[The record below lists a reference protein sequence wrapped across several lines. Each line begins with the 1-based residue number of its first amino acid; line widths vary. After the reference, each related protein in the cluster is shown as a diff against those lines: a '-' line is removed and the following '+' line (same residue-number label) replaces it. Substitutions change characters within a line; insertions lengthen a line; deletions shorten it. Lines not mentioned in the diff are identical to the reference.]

1 MEKEI
6 VIQMKD
12 CSFTYEDNRDSD
24 FLTEKSDIPPALRN
38 VNLTIRAGEYIAVLG
53 HNGSGKSTLAK
64 IIDMILLPSGG
75 TFSLFGRE
83 VTSPDFTEDDMY
95 DLQRK
100 IGMVFQNPDNQIVA
114 TVVEEDV
121 AFGPENL
128 GFPSEE
134 IQKRVDEALTLVDMV
149 EYRNHAPH
157 KLSGGQKQRVAIA
170 GVIAMHP
177 EIVIFDE
184 STAMLDPVGRASVIS
199 VMETLHKDGATVIHI
214 THDMTE
220 AARAER
226 IVIMNDGQIVLDGD
240 PKTVFSNVSLLHQY
254 SLSAPDETELLTMLK
269 TAGFDIDA
277 FALTPKACCDA
288 ILNMLRNKNE

>member
-6 VIQMKD
+6 VIEIKD
-12 CSFTYEDNRDSD
+12 LSFSYEENRQTD
-24 FLTEKSDIPPALRN
+24 FLPEKSDIPPALSH
-38 VNLTIRAGEYIAVLG
+38 VDLTVRSGEYIAVVG

-64 IIDMILLPSGG
+64 IINMILMPTCG
-75 TFSLFGRE
+75 TYKLFGRE

-95 DLQRK
+95 DLRRRT
-100 IGMVFQNPDNQIVA
+100 GMVFQNPDNQLVA

-128 GFPSEE
+128 GLPSEE
-134 IQKRVDEALTLVDMV
+134 IRARVEEALSLVDMT
-149 EYRNHAPH
+149 EFRNHAPH

-170 GVIAMHP
+170 GIIAMHP

-199 VMETLHKDGATVIHI
+199 IMEKLHDDGATVIHI

-226 IVIMNDGQIVLDGD
+226 IVIMNDGGIVIDGV
-240 PKTVFSNVSLLHQY
+240 PEKVFTDVSLLHRY
-254 SLSAPDETELLTMLK
+254 GLSAPDETELLSMLRE
-269 TAGFDIDA
+269 AGCA
-277 FALTPKACCDA
+277 VAPFALSPEDCADA
-288 ILNMLRNKNE
+288 ILNMLRNRNE